1 MVSDR
6 KFLFAVLL
14 VAAIFLV
21 SVCMGQESDTGSI
34 LGPSPEAEPSVSVS
48 FPQVGEVT
56 GQDVYVR
63 AGPGT
68 AWYSCGKLNAPARVR
83 VVGAKHIWLEIIP
96 PAGSFSWISKNYVKP
111 DAGNPEIGIVT
122 ADSVNVW
129 AGSED
134 VPPTR
139 SIRRQTK
146 LNKGKTVKLLGAEEE
161 EYYKIAPPRGA
172 HLWISDKYVKYV
184 GPVSELKAV
193 ELLPKP
199 EPELEPEPKTEDEP
213 EPAPVPGKLE
223 LEAKMLKE
231 CRDLSKQMAA
241 QLAKPLDVQNYE
253 GIKEALE
260 AIINN
265 PEAGK
270 AQRYGQHQLERIA
283 GFELARQVGEEVK
296 RHDAQLA
303 RLREEIR
310 DRLARKLAE
319 ISKTAKYII
328 MGELRPSE
336 IYTDETSQK
345 RYMIVDETGKIVCY
359 AVPNQSAA
367 QIDVDKF
374 MHCKVGLEGKMLG
387 DLYNTVR
394 VVKFSN
400 IEELASEA
408 DE

>member
-6 KFLFAVLL
+6 KILFAVLS
-14 VAAIFLV
+14 VVAIFLV

-34 LGPSPEAEPSVSVS
+34 LGPFQEVAPSRSVS

-68 AWYSCGKLNAPARVR
+68 VWYSCGKLNAPARVR
-83 VVGAKHIWLEIIP
+83 VVGEKHIWLEIIP

-134 VPPTR
+134 VPPTHSTR
-139 SIRRQTK
+139 QQTK
-146 LNKGKTVKLLGAEEE
+146 LNKGETVKLLGAEEE

-172 HLWISDKYVKYV
+172 HLWISNKYVKYV
-184 GPVSELKAV
+184 GPVSEPKAV
-193 ELLPKP
+193 DLLPKP
-199 EPELEPEPKTEDEP
+199 EPEPKTEDEP
-213 EPAPVPGKLE
+213 KPAPGPGKPG
-223 LEAKMLKE
+223 LEAKMLKK
-231 CRDLSKQMAA
+231 CSDLGKQMAA
-241 QLAKPLDVQNYE
+241 ELAKPLDEQNYE

-283 GFELARQVGEEVK
+283 GFELARQVCEEVK

-303 RLREEIR
+303 KLREEIR
-310 DRLARKLAE
+310 DRLARKLEE
-319 ISKTAKYII
+319 ISEARKYII
-328 MGELRPSE
+328 MGEFRPSE

-359 AVPNQSAA
+359 AVPDQSAA
-367 QIDVDKF
+367 RIDVDKL
-374 MHCKVGLEGKMLG
+374 MYCKVGLEGKMLD